1 MKGTDNMDRF
11 VRAGIFSVAVLL
23 AAVVLVTIASA
34 GEPEK
39 ISLVGKD
46 LAAWRSETGA
56 WGIVGEVKMDP
67 ANTGQFTTSK
77 GTGVAVNG
85 PTGRTR
91 NLLSKHEHGD
101 IQAHIEFMVP
111 AGSNSGVYFQGR
123 YEIQILDSWGVKKP
137 KYGDCGGIYER
148 WEDGKGFE
156 GHPPRVNASR
166 PPGKWQTFDV
176 VFRAPRFDAAGRK
189 VANAKFVKVVHNG
202 KVVHK
207 NVEVTGPT
215 RAAAYRDEKALGPLM
230 LQGDHGPVA
239 YRNVWLKPIAAKK

>member
-1 MKGTDNMDRF
+1 MRDIWLRYG
-11 VRAGIFSVAVLL
+11 VPALSGLIAL
-23 AAVVLVTIASA
+23 ALVGAA
-34 GEPEK
+34 PPAAERGR

-46 LAAWRSETGA
+46 LSAWRADRGDWLIA
-56 WGIVGEVKMDP
+56 GEVKMDP
-67 ANTGQFTTSK
+67 ANTGQLTTRP

-85 PTGRTR
+85 PKGRTR

-101 IQAHIEFMVP
+101 VEAHVEFMVP
-111 AGSNSGVYFQGR
+111 VGSNSGVYFQGR

-148 WEDGKGFE
+148 WEKGKGFE

-166 PPGKWQTFDV
+166 RPGQWQTFDV
-176 VFRAPRFDAAGRK
+176 VFRAPRFDARGKK

-202 KVVHK
+202 KVVHE

-215 RAAAYRDEKALGPLM
+215 RAAAFGDEKPTGPLM

-239 YRNVWLKPIAAKK
+239 YRNIWLRPIKPRK